1 MPTYFSTTRESC
13 WSLMRWLPLKFIF
26 LIFGSFAANSTCLS
40 AVTGLIA
47 EAGEEEPFGGVSDVL
62 LASAFVV
69 DAVGWTSVSATDL
82 PVTGASSCVGA
93 CVCKGGTFITA
104 GVAERIGNCTQ
115 LSLGLGA

>member
-1 MPTYFSTTRESC
+1 MT
-13 WSLMRWLPLKFIF
+13 RWLPLKFIF
-26 LIFGSFAANSTCLS
+26 LILGSLAANSTCLS
-40 AVTGLIA
+40 AVTGFTA
-47 EAGEEEPFGGVSDVL
+47 EAVEAEPFGGVSDVL

-115 LSLGLGA
+115 LSLGLRA